1 VTASVRA
8 SVRATPLGAAFDLLA
23 AYEAGG
29 GFFEREGSGVATGP
43 LSDGIEIGPS
53 SDLRTLAAAT
63 IDTVRALGAPDGVV
77 PLAVGALPF
86 APGPASMWIPRRT
99 VARGDD
105 GETWLLDVADEVGA
119 APFRPERVVGDL
131 PHEAFLP
138 VQLAEEPTAG
148 AYAAAVRSALAL
160 IEAGELDKVV
170 LARTLRVD
178 AGRDLDP
185 RRLLHRLRAVEPHCF
200 TFAAPTWQ
208 GPPSSITG
216 SNREVPAKS
225 RRGAGAVHASRPGTL
240 VGASPELLLSRR
252 GRCVRSVPLA
262 GTAPRS
268 GDPDEDL
275 ANAKALSDSA
285 KEREEHAIV
294 VAAVEAVLGGYCDD
308 LAFDAEPVLEPTA
321 NVWHLATRF
330 EGVLRDPA
338 VTALD
343 LVAELHPTPAVC
355 GAPSSAARACIE
367 ALEPFDRGAYAG
379 PVGWVDARGDGDW
392 AIALRCA
399 ALERE
404 RATLYAGAGIVA
416 GSDPAREV
424 EETDRKFRAFLDSL
438 RWG

>member
-1 VTASVRA
+1 MSPT
-8 SVRATPLGAAFDLLA
+8 VRATPLGAAFDLLA

-29 GFFEREGSGVATGP
+29 AFVERHGVGVATGP
-43 LSDGIEIGPS
+43 LSAGIEIGPS
-53 SDLRTLAAAT
+53 ADLHSLGAAT
-63 IDTVRALGAPDGVV
+63 IARLRSIDAPDGVV
-77 PLAVGALPF
+77 PLAVGVLPF
-86 APGPASMWIPRRT
+86 APGPASVWIPRRS

-105 GETWLLDVADEVGA
+105 GETWLLDVTDDEASAA

-131 PHEAFLP
+131 PHEAFRP
-138 VQLAEEPTAG
+138 VQLAQEPTAEV
-148 AYAAAVRSALAL
+148 YAAAVRSALGR
-160 IEAGELDKVV
+160 IQAGEIDKVV

-178 AGRDLDP
+178 AGRELDP
-185 RRLLHRLRAVEPHCF
+185 RRLLHRLRAVEPHCY
-200 TFAAPTWQ
+200 TFAVPTPQ
-208 GPPSSITG
+208 
-216 SNREVPAKS
+216 
-225 RRGAGAVHASRPGTL
+225 GTL

-252 GRCVRSVPLA
+252 GLRVRSVPLA

-268 GDPDEDL
+268 GDPDDDL

-285 KEREEHAIV
+285 KDREEHAIV
-294 VAAVEAVLGGYCDD
+294 VAAVEAVLGEYCDD

-338 VTALD
+338 VSASD
-343 LVAELHPTPAVC
+343 LVAALHPTPAVC
-355 GAPSSAARACIE
+355 GAPQAAARAAIE
-367 ALEPFDRGAYAG
+367 ESEPFDRGAYAG

-399 ALERE
+399 AIDGQ

-424 EETDRKFRAFLDSL
+424 DETERKFRAFLDSL